1 MPVCTIEFKMFR
13 VLRIYNFEFFCQIG
27 SWGIRNLAFQLKFGL
42 TGRDWQKQAFSPEKF
57 LIKFFALETS
67 LTNPPGSETKP
78 NLALR
83 SKGGPRG
90 PLGAQNPK
98 CPFFKE
104 NIFFSFAIQLG
115 IKK

>member
-1 MPVCTIEFKMFR
+1 MKMD
-13 VLRIYNFEFFCQIG
+13 
-27 SWGIRNLAFQLKFGL
+27 L
-42 TGRDWQKQAFSPEKF
+42 TGRDWEKQAFSPEKIW
-57 LIKFFALETS
+57 IKFFALETS
-67 LTNPPGSETKP
+67 LANTPGSETKP

-83 SKGGPRG
+83 PK
-90 PLGAQNPK
+90 GAQNPQ